1 MNNNQIPKDVQEK
14 IKKKIVRDIISYMLN
29 NMTIKNNEDGTS
41 AITIPDPTFE
51 DVYPEMAD

>member
-41 AITIPDPTFE
+41 TITIPDPTFE

>member
-1 MNNNQIPKDVQEK
+1 MYKK
-14 IKKKIVRDIISYMLN
+14 KLKKKIVRDIISYMLN

-41 AITIPDPTFE
+41 TITIPDPTFE

>member
-1 MNNNQIPKDVQEK
+1 
-14 IKKKIVRDIISYMLN
+14 MLN